1 MTESHVEI
9 VWTDYME
16 YRARLRGFDLA
27 KIEQIVR
34 YSGERYVDT
43 VTGRLITVGRIDD
56 LLVMIPCDTEQGSIM
71 VGDCPT
77 ITPVTIHATT
87 RQQINFRLKTRR
99 FINE

>member
-1 MTESHVEI
+1 
-9 VWTDYME
+9 ME

-43 VTGRLITVGRIDD
+43 VTGRLIAVGRIDD
-56 LLVMIPCDTEQGSIM
+56 LLVMIPCDTERGS
-71 VGDCPT
+71 
-77 ITPVTIHATT
+77 ITPVTIHVTT

>member
-1 MTESHVEI
+1 MMESHVEI
-9 VWTDYME
+9 LWTDYMK

-43 VTGRLITVGRIDD
+43 VTGRLVAVGRMDD
-56 LLVMIPCDTEQGSIM
+56 LLVIIPCDTGQDS
-71 VGDCPT
+71 

-87 RQQINFRLKTRR
+87 RQQINFRLKTGR

>member
-1 MTESHVEI
+1 MTESHI
-9 VWTDYME
+9 QIQIAWTDYMK

-27 KIEQIVR
+27 KIEHIVR

-43 VTGRLITVGRIDD
+43 VTGRLITVGRLDD
-56 LLVMIPCDTEQGSIM
+56 VLVIIPCETEQGS
-71 VGDCPT
+71 

-87 RQQINFRLKTRR
+87 RQQINFRLKTGR